1 MVKGLESRI
10 RRREGRRKGRDGNN
24 KVTRDGRSSGKGKK
38 RRMRYTAEVWE
49 TSIKMLQK

>member
-1 MVKGLESRI
+1 MVQGFRI
-10 RRREGRRKGRDGNN
+10 KELGEKEEEREGWTD

-38 RRMRYTAEVWE
+38 RRMSYTAEVWE